1 MRLKD
6 RKDAGLQLAERLSWL
21 KNGKEDNN
29 DVIVLAIPRG
39 GVIVADVIA
48 KSLNA
53 MLDVVVPRKLGA
65 PYNPEL
71 AIGAVMHDSSSY
83 INEYVTNTL
92 RIEQDY
98 ITSEIDAQVKEIE
111 RRLALYRGSSKY
123 DLEGK
128 TIVMADDG
136 IATGATMM
144 VAILWVKKQKPKM
157 VILAVPVAPKEVTRK
172 LSEMVDRSVVLHIPL
187 EFGAVGEFYEDFGQ
201 ISDQEVID
209 TLHKYKTRQNLNE
222 V

>member
-21 KNGKEDNN
+21 KNEKEDNN
-29 DVIVLAIPRG
+29 SVIVLAIPRG
-39 GVIVADVIA
+39 GVIVADEIA

-128 TIVMADDG
+128 TIIMVDDG

-144 VAILWVKKQKPKM
+144 VAILWVKKQKPKI
-157 VILAVPVAPKEVTRK
+157 VILAVPVAPKEVTKK
-172 LSEMVDRSVVLHIPL
+172 LSEMVDRSAVLHTPL

-209 TLHKYKTRQNLNE
+209 TLRKYKTE
-222 V
+222 VKSK

>member
-1 MRLKD
+1 MRFKD

-21 KNGKEDNN
+21 KNEKEDNN

-39 GVIVADVIA
+39 GVIVADEIA

-98 ITSEIDAQVKEIE
+98 ITSEIDEQVKEIE

-128 TIVMADDG
+128 TIVMVDDG

-144 VAILWVKKQKPKM
+144 VTILWIKKQKPKM
-157 VILAVPVAPKEVTRK
+157 MILAIPVAPKEVTRK
-172 LSEMVDRSVVLHIPL
+172 LSEMVDRSVVLHTPL

-209 TLHKYKTRQNLNE
+209 TLRKYKTG
-222 V
+222 VKSK

>member
-21 KNGKEDNN
+21 KTENEDN
-29 DVIVLAIPRG
+29 DVLVLAIPRG
-39 GVIVADVIA
+39 GVIVADEIV

-98 ITSEIDAQVKEIE
+98 ITSEINTQVKEIE

-128 TIVMADDG
+128 TIVMVDDG
-136 IATGATMM
+136 IATGATMT

-157 VILAVPVAPKEVTRK
+157 VILAVPVAPEEVTKK
-172 LSEMVDRSVVLHIPL
+172 LGEIVDRSVVLHTPL

-209 TLHKYKTRQNLNE
+209 TLRKYKTGTKSK
-222 V
+222 

>member
-1 MRLKD
+1 
-6 RKDAGLQLAERLSWL
+6 
-21 KNGKEDNN
+21 NN
-29 DVIVLAIPRG
+29 SVIVLAIPRG
-39 GVIVADVIA
+39 GVIVADEIA

-128 TIVMADDG
+128 TIIMVDDG

-144 VAILWVKKQKPKM
+144 VSILWVKKQKPKM

-172 LSEMVDRSVVLHIPL
+172 LSEMVDRSVVLHTPL

-209 TLHKYKTRQNLNE
+209 TLRKYKTE
-222 V
+222 VKSK

>member
-21 KNGKEDNN
+21 KSEKEDN

-98 ITSEIDAQVKEIE
+98 ITSEVDTQVKEIE
-111 RRLALYRGSSKY
+111 RRLALYRDSSKY

-128 TIVMADDG
+128 RIVMVDDG

-172 LSEMVDRSVVLHIPL
+172 LSEMVDRSVVLHTPL

>member
-21 KNGKEDNN
+21 KNEKEDNN
-29 DVIVLAIPRG
+29 SVIVLAIPRG
-39 GVIVADVIA
+39 GVIVADEIA

-98 ITSEIDAQVKEIE
+98 ITSEIDEQVKEIE

-128 TIVMADDG
+128 TIVMVDDG

-144 VAILWVKKQKPKM
+144 VTILWIKKQKPKM
-157 VILAVPVAPKEVTRK
+157 MILAIPVAPKEVTRK
-172 LSEMVDRSVVLHIPL
+172 LSEMVDRSVVLHTPL

-209 TLHKYKTRQNLNE
+209 TLRKYKTG
-222 V
+222 VKSK

>member
-21 KNGKEDNN
+21 KNEKEDNN

-48 KSLNA
+48 KSLDA
-53 MLDVVVPRKLGA
+53 IFDVVVPRKLGA

-98 ITSEIDAQVKEIE
+98 ITSEIDEQVKEIE

-128 TIVMADDG
+128 TIVMVDDG

-172 LSEMVDRSVVLHIPL
+172 LSEMVDRSVVLHMPL

-201 ISDQEVID
+201 VSDQEVID
-209 TLHKYKTRQNLNE
+209 TLRKYKTDKI
-222 V
+222 

>member
-21 KNGKEDNN
+21 KTENEDNN
-29 DVIVLAIPRG
+29 GVIVLAIPRG
-39 GVIVADVIA
+39 GVIVADEIA
-48 KSLNA
+48 KSLNV

-128 TIVMADDG
+128 TIVMVDDG

-157 VILAVPVAPKEVTRK
+157 VILAVPVASEGVTKK
-172 LSEMVDRSVVLHIPL
+172 LGEIVDSSVVLHTPL

-209 TLHKYKTRQNLNE
+209 TLRKYKTDKI
-222 V
+222 